1 MRKLIFS
8 TLLALTASFGLFT
21 STAANA
27 GSYYTTDWTMI
38 DFQTC
43 LFVRYVY
50 YIDDNGIRTLV
61 DTQYEN
67 THKGFGGNFCV
78 VP

>member
-1 MRKLIFS
+1 MRKIIFS
-8 TLLALTASFGLFT
+8 IFFALTTSIALLT
-21 STAANA
+21 STTVNA
-27 GSYYTTDWTMI
+27 GSYYTSDWTMI

-61 DTQYEN
+61 DTQYKN

-78 VP
+78 AP

>member
-1 MRKLIFS
+1 MKKFILS
-8 TLLALTASFGLFT
+8 TLLAIVASFSLLT

-27 GSYYTTDWTMI
+27 GSYYTTDWI
-38 DFQTC
+38 FLDFQTC

-61 DTQYEN
+61 DTQYTN
-67 THKGFGGNFCV
+67 THKSFNMCV